1 VIEVFLVGCLVGT
14 SAWQV
19 WRAVQLWRRSVL
31 HAGGL
36 FCSYELWRLWNGTG
50 VGGLMSLA
58 CSLLCD
64 FCWNVEPK
72 RCSRIQFTSFAASS
86 WTRRLQCHSGY
97 TTWLIKG
104 SCERVFC
111 SQLQKVAVT
120 SSLRSKC
127 WSVPS
132 IHDSLGW
139 HMLPGSSRTL
149 REGRRS
155 CKQGKQSWTR
165 GRRYAGHWSCI
176 YSAVS
181 ISLQDKTITNPF
193 LSSR

>member
-1 VIEVFLVGCLVGT
+1 MPVGCFVLLFLWVVASVEWHRSWGVNVACLLT
-14 SAWQV
+14 TV
-19 WRAVQLWRRSVL
+19 WFLPEWS
-31 HAGGL
+31 
-36 FCSYELWRLWNGTG
+36 
-50 VGGLMSLA
+50 
-58 CSLLCD
+58 
-64 FCWNVEPK
+64 VEPQK
-72 RCSRIQFTSFAASS
+72 RGSRVQFTPFAASS

-104 SCERVFC
+104 SCERAFC

-155 CKQGKQSWTR
+155 CKQGKRSWTR

-181 ISLQDKTITNPF
+181 ISLQYKTITNPF